1 MDLRAE
7 WLETDGLGGFASG
20 TVGGTRTRRYHAL
33 LCAALAP
40 PTQRHLFVNG
50 FDATLET
57 AAGRF
62 ALSSQRYEPD
72 TTFPDGASRLVAFE
86 SEPWPT
92 WTWSIDE
99 STQIVQEFCL
109 VAGASIAV
117 LSWRLAPTKGGR
129 GGRKRK
135 KGMGATEPAAP
146 GGSAALLTVR
156 PFLTGRDAHALHTEN
171 GAFRFDAEVVDGTR
185 KASRRE
191 PDLRVSWQP
200 YEPLPAVIALAN
212 GSYRHEPLWYR
223 RFLYEEERARGF
235 DATEDCAAPG
245 EFTFDLAKLP
255 QQTAFLVFAL
265 EVPPATRLLPQ
276 KRSTG
281 DLARRLRASEK
292 RRRAAFAGPLERAA
306 DQFVVTRGRERSI
319 IAGYPWFT
327 DWGRDTFIS
336 LRGLCLAAGRRDDAA
351 SILLAWSR
359 HVSEGMLP
367 NVFPESGMPPEYNSV
382 DAALWFIVAVW
393 ELLGLRRGRRGRGG
407 AKLPARDRARLL
419 ASCAAILDGCFR
431 GTRHGIRVDED
442 GLLAQGLPGQ
452 QLTWM
457 DARANGREVTPRI
470 GKPVEIEALWINAL
484 CVAAAVLPE
493 RTRWRNAFLKAG
505 AAFERRFWNE
515 AAGGLFDVV
524 DVDHVKGT
532 GDASVRPNQI
542 LAVGGLPLA
551 LLKGARARSVVDTV
565 ERELVTPRGLRTL
578 SPGDPAYA
586 GRYVG
591 GPEQRA
597 AAYHQGTAWPWLLGP
612 FVEAWC
618 RVRGDSAA
626 VRRKANARFVQPL
639 VDELARHGVV
649 HVPELADGDAPHDWK
664 GAPAQAWSLAELLRL
679 RERA

>member
-1 MDLRAE
+1 
-7 WLETDGLGGFASG
+7 
-20 TVGGTRTRRYHAL
+20 
-33 LCAALAP
+33 
-40 PTQRHLFVNG
+40 
-50 FDATLET
+50 
-57 AAGRF
+57 
-62 ALSSQRYEPD
+62 LS
-72 TTFPDGASRLVAFE
+72 
-86 SEPWPT
+86 
-92 WTWSIDE
+92 
-99 STQIVQEFCL
+99 
-109 VAGASIAV
+109 
-117 LSWRLAPTKGGR
+117 
-129 GGRKRK
+129 
-135 KGMGATEPAAP
+135 
-146 GGSAALLTVR
+146 VR
-156 PFLTGRDAHALHTEN
+156 PFLTGRDAHALHLEN
-171 GAFRFDAEVVDGTR
+171 DAFRFDAKVGDGAVAGKKAKR
-185 KASRRE
+185 SARASRRE

-200 YEPLPAVIALAN
+200 YEPLPAVVALSN
-212 GSYRHEPLWYR
+212 GAYRHEPLWYR

-235 DATEDCAAPG
+235 DAMEDCGAPG
-245 EFTFDLAKLP
+245 EFTFDLARLP
-255 QQTAFLVFAL
+255 QQTAFLVFAT
-265 EVPPATRLLPQ
+265 EQDPATRLLSP
-276 KRSTG
+276 KSSAG

-336 LRGLCLAAGRRDDAA
+336 LRGLCLATGQRDDAA

-419 ASCAAILDGCFR
+419 ASCGAILDGCFR
-431 GTRHGIRVDED
+431 GTRHGIRVDDD
-442 GLLAQGLPGQ
+442 GLLAQGVAGQ

-484 CVAAAVLPE
+484 CVGAAALPE
-493 RTRWRNAFLKAG
+493 RARWRKAFLKAG
-505 AAFERRFWNE
+505 ASFERRFWNE
-515 AAGGLFDVV
+515 AAGSLFDVV

-532 GDASVRPNQI
+532 SDASVRPNQVF
-542 LAVGGLPLA
+542 AVGGLPLA
-551 LLKGARARSVVDTV
+551 LLKGARARAVVDTV

-578 SPGDPAYA
+578 SPGDPNYS

-591 GPEQRA
+591 GPDQRCT
-597 AAYHQGTAWPWLLGP
+597 AYHQGTAWPWLLGP

-639 VDELARHGVV
+639 LDELAKRGVV
-649 HVPELADGDAPHDWK
+649 QVPELADGDAPHDWK
-664 GAPAQAWSLAELLRL
+664 GAPAQAWSLGEILRTL
-679 RERA
+679 RRA